1 MAVTPGA
8 VTPGA
13 VPDRPPRNRP
23 FRGWTLRDG
32 AFLVFGVLAAVAVR
46 IPWLPEKSLD
56 YQRTLSQWYA
66 FIVANGHFEA
76 LRYEFS
82 DYSPVYL
89 YLVAAISFLAP
100 GLYDLFA
107 IKAVSIV
114 FEVPMAFFVGK
125 CVGLRYPHSK
135 TIPIAAGLST
145 LFLPA
150 VVANG
155 ALLGQADAMYTAFL
169 AACLY
174 FLLAKRPG
182 PAFAAFGLAF
192 SVKLQAVFLL
202 PLFWWISRKEKME
215 WRFAALVPLV
225 YLGTLLPAWFLGR
238 PFLELALFY
247 VGRLDFWRTLSAGAP
262 NPYAWL
268 SNELFS
274 NEGYALWPL
283 FVLLLFAAFAALGI
297 AVRRSRAALDP
308 DLLVTLAVFSA
319 FATPYLLPSMH
330 ERYFY
335 PAAVLSVV
343 LAFYRPRLVALPLLL
358 GLVSIGDLTESLIEG
373 SRIVVS
379 RAGAVALLG
388 LLVFFLRRL
397 LRDLGYRAPF
407 REAAGY
413 LARQAR
419 THAAAAA
426 PLLLLAACLAF
437 ALFSGQVGGRFARP
451 AAGDSASVRTL
462 ARVTNLSAEHQ
473 FVPFE
478 RKVLDADG
486 AVAFER
492 DRRLPSV
499 SDYLFRGVTVLFGE
513 DHRPAQL
520 YAARIAAA
528 ALFCLAALLAYL
540 SLVRLSGRRWVALGA
555 TLLAFS
561 SFSGG
566 SWDLVAAEGAPALLA
581 VFLAFH
587 GTAVFVREGTL
598 PRFLAQCALALTLS
612 FAALF
617 VLAPFLAL
625 GFASDRRRGDSPAA
639 GAPARPR
646 LPAALRNPYLAAAGF
661 CLLFGGAWAG
671 LHAAREAA
679 LPGGERGGEE
689 GIVSSAPSPGIAGE
703 GRAGL
708 AEGSGAAFFP
718 YALGGAD
725 SGALPRS
732 AGSLTALAALLGFAA
747 SVVGAWVSKHRRLLA
762 PLAWSSLPSLLFVL
776 PGFDAP
782 GFGTSAP
789 VGASLVFFALLLTAL
804 GRFGKGA
811 AAFTVPVAVPVVAA
825 AGVFAL
831 SAHRAGAVAPDPATA
846 ALEARTAADFAAI
859 RRTLRRR
866 VEEPLVFAPA
876 DLFGGRPGAA
886 AEVAWRLA
894 GNTRLGPG
902 GQRRRRLTVGGATTY
917 RSASTIVVER
927 EEQRGLAEF
936 VIERGRPPGRGL
948 LTPGNGEFFLYH
960 RAALDGEVSALI
972 EAAGEPIAGGRFDLF
987 LHQGRL
993 LYVREPCREGDTE
1006 GMFILHLDPVDP
1018 GALPPLR
1025 RQYGFD
1031 NRSFRFPQRA
1041 LEQGERCVARVPLPD
1056 YAVRRLVTGHHS
1068 GLPGDDFAWQTEFVP
1083 PR

>member
-1 MAVTPGA
+1 MTGNPR
-8 VTPGA
+8 A
-13 VPDRPPRNRP
+13 VPERPL
-23 FRGWTLRDG
+23 RGWTLRDWTLRDG
-32 AFLVFGVLAAVAVR
+32 ALLVFGLLAAAAVR

-114 FEVPMAFFVGK
+114 FEFPMAFFVGK
-125 CVGLRYPHSK
+125 CVALRYPHSK
-135 TIPIAAGLST
+135 TVPIAAGLST

-169 AACLY
+169 AACLH

-192 SVKLQAVFLL
+192 SVKLQAVFLV
-202 PLFWWISRKEKME
+202 PLFWWISRKEKLD

-225 YLGTLLPAWFLGR
+225 YFATLLPAWLLGR
-238 PFLELALFY
+238 PFTELALFY

-262 NPYAWL
+262 NPYAWI

-283 FVLLLFAAFAALGI
+283 FVLFLFAAFAAVGI
-297 AVRRSRAALDP
+297 AVRRSRATLDP
-308 DLLVTLAVFSA
+308 DLLVTLAVFSV
-319 FATPYLLPSMH
+319 FSTPYLLPSMH

-343 LAFYRPRLVALPLLL
+343 LAFYRPRLVALPLVL
-358 GLVSIGDLTESLIEG
+358 GLVSIGDLTEFVIEG

-379 RAGAVALLG
+379 RIGAVALLG
-388 LLVFFLRRL
+388 LLAFFLRRL
-397 LRDLGYRAPF
+397 LRDLGYHAPW
-407 REAAGY
+407 REAAGF

-419 THAAAAA
+419 TQAAAAA
-426 PLLLLAACLAF
+426 PLLLLAAGLAF
-437 ALFSGQVGGRFARP
+437 ALSSGLLGGRFERP
-451 AAGDSASVRTL
+451 AENDPASVQTL

-473 FVPFE
+473 FVPYT
-478 RKVLDADG
+478 RKVLDANG

-492 DRRLPSV
+492 DRGIPSA
-499 SDYLFRGVTVLFGE
+499 SDFLFRGVTVLFGE

-520 YAARIAAA
+520 YAARVTAA

-540 SLVRLSGRRWVALGA
+540 SLVRLLGRRWVALGA

-566 SWDLVAAEGAPALLA
+566 AWDLVAAEGAPALVA

-587 GTAVFVREGTL
+587 GTVVFVREGRRL

-625 GFASDRRRGDSPAA
+625 GFASERRRGDSSVV
-639 GAPARPR
+639 GAPALPR
-646 LPAALRNPYLAAAGF
+646 LPAALRSPYAAAAAF

-679 LPGGERGGEE
+679 LPGGERGGEA
-689 GIVSSAPSPGIAGE
+689 GIVSGASSPGIPGE
-703 GRAGL
+703 GREGL
-708 AEGSGAAFFP
+708 AERSGAAFFP

-725 SGALPRS
+725 AGASPRS
-732 AGSLTALAALLGFAA
+732 AVSLTALAALLGFAA
-747 SVVGAWVSKHRRLLA
+747 SVVGAWFSKHRLLLLPPA
-762 PLAWSSLPSLLFVL
+762 LSSLPSLLFVL
-776 PGFDAP
+776 PGFEGP
-782 GFGTSAP
+782 GFGVPAP
-789 VGASLVFFALLLTAL
+789 LGASLVFFALLLTAL
-804 GRFGKGA
+804 RRFGKGA

-825 AGVFAL
+825 AGVFAF
-831 SAHRAGAVAPDPATA
+831 SAHRAGAAAPDPATA
-846 ALEARTAADFAAI
+846 AFETRTAADFAVI
-859 RRTLRRR
+859 RQVLRLR

-876 DLFGGRPGAA
+876 GLFGDRPVAA
-886 AEVAWRLA
+886 VEVAWRLA

-902 GQRRRRLTVGGATTY
+902 GERRRRLTVGGATTY
-917 RSASTIVVER
+917 RGASTIVVER
-927 EEQRGLAEF
+927 QDQRGLAEF
-936 VIERGRPPGRGL
+936 VIERGRRPGRGL
-948 LTPGNGEFFLYH
+948 LTPGNREFFLYH

-987 LHQGRL
+987 LHEGRL
-993 LYVREPCREGDTE
+993 FYVREPCRAGDTE

-1031 NRSFRFPQRA
+1031 NRSFRFSRRA
-1041 LEQGERCVARVPLPD
+1041 LERGERCVARVPLPD

-1068 GLPGDDFAWQTEFVP
+1068 GRPGDDFAWRAEFVP
-1083 PR
+1083 PP

>member
-1 MAVTPGA
+1 MA

-13 VPDRPPRNRP
+13 VPDRPPRSRP
-23 FRGWTLRDG
+23 FRGRTPRDG
-32 AFLVFGVLAAVAVR
+32 ALLVFGLLAAVAVR
-46 IPWLPEKSLD
+46 IPLLPLKSVE
-56 YQRTLSQWYA
+56 YERTLSHWYA

-89 YLVAAISFLAP
+89 YLVAAISYLAP
-100 GLYDLFA
+100 GLYELFA
-107 IKAVSIV
+107 VKAVSIV
-114 FEVPMAFFVGK
+114 FEFPMAFFVGK
-125 CVGLRYPHSK
+125 CVGLRYPHSQ
-135 TIPIAAGLST
+135 TVPIMAGLST
-145 LFLPA
+145 LLLPG

-155 ALLGQADAMYTAFL
+155 ALLGQTDAIYTAPL
-169 AACLY
+169 LACLY
-174 FLLAKRPG
+174 FLLVKRPG
-182 PAFAAFGLAF
+182 PAFAALGLAF
-192 SVKLQAVFLL
+192 SMKLQTVFLL

-297 AVRRSRAALDP
+297 AVRRSRATLDP

-343 LAFYRPRLVALPLLL
+343 LAFYRPRLAALPLLL

-379 RAGAVALLG
+379 RAGAVALLV

-397 LRDLGYRAPF
+397 LRDLGYRAPW
-407 REAAGY
+407 REAGGFV
-413 LARQAR
+413 ARQVR
-419 THAAAAA
+419 TKAAAAA
-426 PLLLLAACLAF
+426 PLLLLGGCLAF
-437 ALFSGQVGGRFARP
+437 ALFSGQVGGRFGRP

-473 FVPFE
+473 FVPFT
-478 RKVLDADG
+478 RKVLDASG

-499 SDYLFRGVTVLFGE
+499 SDTLFRGVTVLFGE

-520 YAARIAAA
+520 HVARVTAA

-540 SLVRLSGRRWVALGA
+540 ALVRLSGRRWVALGA

-587 GTAVFVREGTL
+587 GAAVFVREGTL

-625 GFASDRRRGDSPAA
+625 GFASDRRRGDSPASD
-639 GAPARPR
+639 APVRPG
-646 LPAALRNPYLAAAGF
+646 LPAALRSPSLAAAGF

-689 GIVSSAPSPGIAGE
+689 GIVSGASSPGIPGE
-703 GRAGL
+703 ERAGL
-708 AEGSGAAFFP
+708 AWRSGAAFFP

-725 SGALPRS
+725 FGGSTRSGRS
-732 AGSLTALAALLGFAA
+732 LAALAALLGFAA
-747 SVVGAWVSKHRRLLA
+747 SVVGAWFSNHRRLLW
-762 PLAWSSLPSLLFVL
+762 PLALSSLPSLFPVV
-776 PGFDAP
+776 PGFEVP
-782 GFGTSAP
+782 GFETPAP
-789 VGASLVFFALLLTAL
+789 LGASLVFFALLLSAL
-804 GRFGKGA
+804 RRFGKGA
-811 AAFTVPVAVPVVAA
+811 AAFAVPVAVPVVAA

-831 SAHRAGAVAPDPATA
+831 SAHRAGEAAPDPATA

-859 RRTLRRR
+859 RRTLRLRL
-866 VEEPLVFAPA
+866 EEPLVFAPG
-876 DLFGGRPGAA
+876 DLFGDRPGAA
-886 AEVAWRLA
+886 AEAAWRLA
-894 GNTRLGPG
+894 GNTLLSSD

-917 RSASTIVVER
+917 RGASTIVVER
-927 EEQRGLAEF
+927 EEQRRLAEF
-936 VIERGRPPGRGL
+936 VIERGRRPGRGL
-948 LTPGNGEFFLYH
+948 LTPGNEEFFLYH

-972 EAAGEPIAGGRFDLF
+972 EAAGEPVADGRFDLF
-987 LHQGRL
+987 LHEGRL
-993 LYVREPCREGDTE
+993 LYVREPCRPGDTD
-1006 GMFILHLDPVDP
+1006 GMFILHLDPVDR

-1031 NRSFRFPQRA
+1031 NRSFRFHHRA
-1041 LEQGERCVARVPLPD
+1041 LERGERCVARVPLPD
-1056 YAVRRLVTGHHS
+1056 YAFRRLVTGHHS

-1083 PR
+1083 LR